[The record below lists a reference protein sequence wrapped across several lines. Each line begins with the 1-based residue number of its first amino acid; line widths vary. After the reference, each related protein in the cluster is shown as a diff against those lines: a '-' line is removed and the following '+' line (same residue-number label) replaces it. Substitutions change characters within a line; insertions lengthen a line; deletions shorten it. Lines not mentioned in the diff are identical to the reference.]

1 MLGGR
6 DISEYLCHQI
16 IYVYEDEDKDSPLPD
31 GHAGHLFK
39 GKFKNRRNE
48 YVER

>member
-16 IYVYEDEDKDSPLPD
+16 IYVYEDKEKYSLIPD
-31 GHAGHLFK
+31 GHAGYLLK
-39 GKFKNRRNE
+39 GEFKNR
-48 YVER
+48 